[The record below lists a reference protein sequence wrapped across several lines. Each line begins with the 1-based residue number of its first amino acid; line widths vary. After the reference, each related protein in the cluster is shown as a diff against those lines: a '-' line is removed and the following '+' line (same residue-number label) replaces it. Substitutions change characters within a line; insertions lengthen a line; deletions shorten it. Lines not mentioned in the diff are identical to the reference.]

1 MSFHLFRFSLISFKN
16 TLQFSVCILQYLV
29 KFIPKYFILCGFFLI
44 HFWIILLA
52 YGNTVDVCVLIL
64 YSANLLILFI
74 SSNSCLVDFLGF
86 SMYQTMSS
94 VTKDGFSSFFLV
106 QMPFISFTC
115 LITLTRNFITV
126 LNKSDKSGHSV
137 LFLIFGG
144 KHSASPH
151 LLEFFGR
158 CSLSGWGSSS
168 LFLVYERF

>member
-1 MSFHLFRFSLISFKN
+1 M
-16 TLQFSVCILQYLV
+16 
-29 KFIPKYFILCGFFLI
+29 
-44 HFWIILLA
+44 
-52 YGNTVDVCVLIL
+52 DVCVLIL

-86 SMYQTMSS
+86 SMYQIMSS

-137 LFLIFGG
+137 LFLIFRG

-151 LLEFFGR
+151 LL
-158 CSLSGWGSSS
+158 
-168 LFLVYERF
+168 